1 MTTLVQLLVAALLVI
16 GGGFALVGA
25 YALVRLPDAMTRL
38 HGPTKAATLGVG
50 AVLIASMLYFWGV
63 RGVPSWHEL
72 LITLF
77 LFVTA
82 PVTGFFLAKANMYLS
97 WTASEIPPP
106 PGEGNDWAT
115 FGDEPGPGAGPLPAR
130 KPRGHGRP

>member
-1 MTTLVQLLVAALLVI
+1 MTTLVQLLVAAMLVI

-25 YALVRLPDAMTRL
+25 WALVRLPDAMTRL

-72 LITLF
+72 LIALF

-82 PVTGFFLAKANMYLS
+82 PITGFFLSKANLHRS
-97 WTASEIPPP
+97 WDRTEIPPP
-106 PGEGNDWAT
+106 PGPGNDWAT
-115 FGDEPGPGAGPLPAR
+115 FGDEADVAGTERPD
-130 KPRGHGRP
+130 PR